1 MFLHLIGAV
10 QELTKQN
17 KELLQ
22 RIEVLEG
29 N

>member
-1 MFLHLIGAV
+1 LIGAV